1 MKRGLVESLRRRFVD
16 ALQRGLFDEPPAA
29 AEAVGAASTS
39 APAPEPATVGCPL
52 PHPCAKRRAR
62 IAGVDLHYALR
73 RTRRRTIGF
82 VVGTE
87 GLAVNA
93 PKWVT
98 LKDIDAAVAE
108 KGRWILAKLAEQ
120 RERSLRTAAAR
131 IVWADGAQLRY
142 LGRPITLQLDARH
155 GLAEGEVVLDD
166 GEPRALHVGLPRD
179 AGEERVRDA
188 VQSWLQREA
197 RRVFA
202 DRAAH
207 FSARLGV
214 RVTRL
219 SLSSA
224 KTRWGSASANGSVRL
239 HWRLIEHPLPNIDY
253 VVVHE
258 LAHLREMNHSANFW
272 AVVREALPDFETARA
287 KLRQHDPSAVNGP

>member
-16 ALQRGLFDEPPAA
+16 VLQGSLFDVPPEPGPAA
-29 AEAVGAASTS
+29 AEADGPLRHPS
-39 APAPEPATVGCPL
+39 AN
-52 PHPCAKRRAR
+52 RRAR
-62 IAGVDLHYALR
+62 IDGVDVHYAFR
-73 RTRRRTIGF
+73 RSRRRTIGF
-82 VVGTE
+82 VVGID
-87 GLAVNA
+87 GLAVSA

-120 RERSLRTAAAR
+120 RERSLRTAEAR
-131 IVWADGAQLRY
+131 IVWRDGAELHY
-142 LGRPITLQLDARH
+142 LGRPVTLQLDSHH
-155 GLAEGEVVLDD
+155 GLADGEVVLDD
-166 GEPRALHVGLPRD
+166 AEPRALHVGLPRD

-224 KTRWGSASANGSVRL
+224 TTRWGSASANGSVRL
-239 HWRLIEHPLPNIDY
+239 NWRLVHHPLPTIDY
-253 VVVHE
+253 VVAHE
-258 LAHLREMNHSANFW
+258 LAHLREMNHGPRFW
-272 AVVREALPDFETARA
+272 AVVASVVPDYEAARNR
-287 KLRQHDPSAVNGP
+287 LRDDAAAGS